1 MASPP
6 GTDDR
11 EREALDGDPTQGR
24 CPGAADA
31 PFALRPTPTGQ
42 SLGGASRSR
51 TGPDKRVASQT
62 SVAPARLPTVIST
75 PSDHIGRPHR
85 PGRTTTVL
93 DLFAGAGGLTQGF
106 HGVSGFRTV
115 RAVEMDRSAAAS
127 FQATFGDVVHV
138 GSIGD
143 WLRTETVPEVD
154 VVIGGPP
161 CQGFSLLGKQD
172 AEDVRNGLWRDYART
187 IVRARPKYFVLE
199 NVAAFLR
206 SPQLDLF
213 RAATSPGGILAD
225 YSFEAAMLNAADY
238 GAPQLRRRAVV
249 IGHHRDL
256 PFPGFPEATHV
267 GAHMTVRTALRGV
280 PHAVSAIDLPDRTRV
295 YGDKTLQG
303 PFRTDELHL
312 DRTYGSVSKARIR
325 SIPEGGGRFDLPDRL
340 LPRCWRNHLS
350 ASTDVMGRLRWDE
363 PSVTIRTEFVKPEKG
378 RYLHPTEN
386 RAITLYEGAL
396 IQGFPLAHRW
406 VGSKTSIARQIGNA
420 VPIPL
425 GRAIAVRLGDVLAA
439 GYSAPAPLTSDG
451 VDLLTDLGRRPGRR
465 SRWSTTG

>member
-1 MASPP
+1 VSASPATLP
-6 GTDDR
+6 
-11 EREALDGDPTQGR
+11 AVIP
-24 CPGAADA
+24 A
-31 PFALRPTPTGQ
+31 P
-42 SLGGASRSR
+42 SN
-51 TGPDKRVASQT
+51 RV
-62 SVAPARLPTVIST
+62 
-75 PSDHIGRPHR
+75 GRPR
-85 PGRTTTVL
+85 RAGRTAIVL

-106 HGVSGFRTV
+106 HSASGFTTV
-115 RAVEMDRSAAAS
+115 RAVEIDRAAAAS
-127 FQATFGDVVHV
+127 FEATFGRIVHV
-138 GSIGD
+138 GSITD

-172 AEDVRNGLWRDYART
+172 AEDARNGLWHEYART

-213 RAATSPGGILAD
+213 KAATSPTGILAD
-225 YSFEAAMLNAADY
+225 YSFEAALLNAADF
-238 GAPQLRRRAVV
+238 GTPQLRRRAVI

-256 PFPGFPEATHV
+256 PFPGFPRATHV
-267 GAHMTVRTALRGV
+267 GAHLTVRAALRGV
-280 PHAVSAIDLPDRTRV
+280 PHAVTQIDLPDRTSA
-295 YGDKTLQG
+295 YGDQTFKG

-312 DRTYGSVSKARIR
+312 DRTYTSTSRARIR
-325 SIPEGGGRFDLPDRL
+325 CIPEGGGRFDLPERL
-340 LPRCWRNHLS
+340 LPKCWRNHPS
-350 ASTDVMGRLRWDE
+350 ASTDVMGRLRWDQ

-396 IQGFPLAHRW
+396 IQGFPVDYRW

-425 GRAIAVRLGDVLAA
+425 GKAIAGHLATALGI
-439 GYSAPAPLTSDG
+439 
-451 VDLLTDLGRRPGRR
+451 RRP
-465 SRWSTTG
+465 